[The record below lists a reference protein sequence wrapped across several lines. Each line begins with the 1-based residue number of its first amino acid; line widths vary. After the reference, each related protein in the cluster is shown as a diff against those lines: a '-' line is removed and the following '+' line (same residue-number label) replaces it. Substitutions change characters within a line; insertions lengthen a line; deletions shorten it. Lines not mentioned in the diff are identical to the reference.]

1 MTQKMKN
8 KSVHPVAEMY
18 AREHKNGDMDRRE
31 FISRSTALG
40 VTAAG
45 AYGLIG
51 VAQPALAGGHL
62 QQGGTMRMQM
72 DVIALK
78 DPRTFD
84 WTQLAH
90 FTAGTLEY
98 LVEYNNDGSITPN
111 LLEGWSANADATKYT
126 LNVRKGIKWN
136 NGDDF
141 TARSEERRVGKEC
154 RSRWS
159 PYH

>member
-51 VAQPALAGGHL
+51 CPTGTCGWASSAG
-62 QQGGTMRMQM
+62 
-72 DVIALK
+72 
-78 DPRTFD
+78 
-84 WTQLAH
+84 W
-90 FTAGTLEY
+90 
-98 LVEYNNDGSITPN
+98 NN
-111 LLEGWSANADATKYT
+111 ANA
-126 LNVRKGIKWN
+126 
-136 NGDDF
+136 NG
-141 TARSEERRVGKEC
+141 RNCS
-154 RSRWS
+154 
-159 PYH
+159 